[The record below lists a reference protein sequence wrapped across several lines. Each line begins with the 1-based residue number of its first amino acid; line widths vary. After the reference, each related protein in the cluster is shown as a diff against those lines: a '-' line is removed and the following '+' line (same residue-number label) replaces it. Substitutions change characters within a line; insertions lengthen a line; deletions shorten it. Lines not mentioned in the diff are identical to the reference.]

1 MAYINS
7 HSMDTA
13 RTAALKDVKI
23 RGLGIGIVARKYGVH
38 RTTIWRWIKKWDE
51 LNKHIQKI
59 NYGRPTRNDTP
70 ERKFRPGSYRWRIPI
85 YPCAPKHHPR
95 RISPVLEQTILA
107 YRKSTGKRHDAFIHA
122 AMTRDG
128 INVNLS
134 AIKRVISRHGLQQVK
149 KLKHRTNCPR
159 PYVEYPGDLVAID
172 TIHYFNLATG
182 RKLYVYTVIDI
193 KTRLTYA
200 LCSSKI
206 SQGMAVKA
214 INEAE
219 KLFGFKL
226 RVIQADNGPEFGKWF
241 DDRVKSGGR
250 IVRHT
255 RPHRPNDNAHIERF
269 NRTIQDE
276 CIGKYWNLRDTVEL
290 LNKRIAKYIDLYN
303 NHRLHSSIE
312 YKTPREYYLECCI
325 GR

>member
-70 ERKFRPGSYRWRIPI
+70 ERKFRPESYRWRIPI

-206 SQGMAVKA
+206 SQGIAVRA

-219 KLFGFKL
+219 KLFGFKF

-241 DDRVKSGGR
+241 SDRVKSGGR

-255 RPHRPNDNAHIERF
+255 RPHRPNDNA
-269 NRTIQDE
+269 Q
-276 CIGKYWNLRDTVEL
+276 
-290 LNKRIAKYIDLYN
+290 
-303 NHRLHSSIE
+303 
-312 YKTPREYYLECCI
+312 
-325 GR
+325 